1 MYRELIHN
9 RLSKKFKKQD
19 PNQISNLLEE
29 NPQME
34 YPELEKMISGKVQDQ
49 KDEKKK
55 TKRGESKA
63 KKEEEK
69 EKHLNIA
76 ELIKK

>member
-1 MYRELIHN
+1 
-9 RLSKKFKKQD
+9 
-19 PNQISNLLEE
+19 
-29 NPQME
+29 ME
-34 YPELEKMISGKVQDQ
+34 YPELEKMISGKVQNQ

-55 TKRGESKA
+55 AKRGESKA